1 MLDHKIQLRQAI
13 RQYLN
18 IRRQQSALRTGRNN
32 NKSLLLYTMLLKQHK
47 PYKHGNNDRDY
58 QQSDNI

>member
-1 MLDHKIQLRQAI
+1 MLDHKIQLRQTI

-32 NKSLLLYTMLLKQHK
+32 NKNHCSYT
-47 PYKHGNNDRDY
+47 PCF
-58 QQSDNI
+58 